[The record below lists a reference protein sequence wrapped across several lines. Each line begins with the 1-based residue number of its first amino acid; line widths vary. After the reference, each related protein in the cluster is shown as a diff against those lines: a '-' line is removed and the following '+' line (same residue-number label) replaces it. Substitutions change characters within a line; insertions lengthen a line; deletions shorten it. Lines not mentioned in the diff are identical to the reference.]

1 MVASLPAPLVGVVV
15 VAPVAEEPSAA
26 AASPLPICH
35 PLKKILATLDAGLVT
50 VNVVTVVDCR
60 MPAKRAAVGVAVQEP
75 GNGAPVG

>member
-1 MVASLPAPLVGVVV
+1 
-15 VAPVAEEPSAA
+15 VAEEVPA

-35 PLKKILATLDAGLVT
+35 PLKKILATLDTGLVT
-50 VNVVTVVDCR
+50 VNVTATVVDCR

>member
-15 VAPVAEEPSAA
+15 VAPVAESVCA